1 MTSDHKLL
9 LIALFR
15 FPNQLAPQQDIG
27 STKIQYL
34 LTKTKDSILHII
46 DYEDLI
52 FHRNKSKIKVG
63 DEVSWNGK
71 TRNDRGRGKIIVL
84 GTKDQCE
91 ATKTVIEESSPS
103 SESPSTLP
111 SSSTSL
117 PVPVAAIARKCAT
130 KRLAIDDD
138 DSCDSSSTKRKV
150 VHVDG
155 VKSKNIPR
163 SDASTAAPI
172 ISSSTI
178 SFVTTTSSIPKVANT
193 ARILKDVDC
202 SLDSNSEK
210 ELVINEQIFDDC
222 DDDDVQTDNNNSTI
236 AKETKAQNTHSSK
249 TSKSFRALPVKKPI
263 SETAY
268 SLLKQ
273 QCQKYSDQID
283 CYRATWMPRPK
294 DPKTIKFF
302 VEMGRLL
309 SGEADDTSNDKCNE
323 KGIGDTLV
331 DYYMARLLNPLER
344 GKTDGELFKA
354 CRNVFEAANCCKRRL
369 EQYDNQNEENDVD
382 DTGI

>member
-236 AKETKAQNTHSSK
+236 AKA
-249 TSKSFRALPVKKPI
+249 
-263 SETAY
+263 
-268 SLLKQ
+268 
-273 QCQKYSDQID
+273 
-283 CYRATWMPRPK
+283 RPK